1 MSLSRRNFVRTLG
14 VGGAGMLSTSFIIGR
29 GREAMAFETEA
40 AHPPDDGGI
49 IRISSNENARGP
61 GPKVI
66 AALHNTISPR
76 AGRGY
81 PPDHTNELVDT
92 IAELYGVERDSVI
105 IGTGSGGILEA
116 GVLAF
121 SRRRSRSHHQHAAGV
136 LSSRQQGPRP
146 DACLQRLLQRH
157 PDCRL
162 PGGRESADARRR
174 PLRDGFRRSGASH
187 RPRHSR
193 DPPLQPAEP
202 DGQRLVARGYD
213 AAGGDL
219 HAASRRGALRRDSL

>member
-40 AHPPDDGGI
+40 AHAPDDGGI

-105 IGTGSGGILEA
+105 IGTGSGSILEA
-116 GVLAF
+116 GVRAF
-121 SRRRSRSHHQHAAGV
+121 CSAEKPLVTVAPTYGTPASMRADR
-136 LSSRQQGPRP
+136 
-146 DACLQRLLQRH
+146 
-157 PDCRL
+157 
-162 PGGRESADARRR
+162 GRDQDGSRR
-174 PLRDGFRRSGASH
+174 PLAGAGSRRDGRGGQRRGH
-187 RPRHSR
+187 GVL
-193 DPPLQPAEP
+193 LQPEQP
-202 DGQRLVARGYD
+202 DRHRA
-213 AAGGDL
+213 
-219 HAASRRGALRRDSL
+219 H